1 MLHNEEVWSN
11 TIYSSSEA
19 SGVNNI
25 IHRRLRWMICF
36 NESAARVENM
46 VLVLLLPIP
55 FTYELC
61 N

>member
-19 SGVNNI
+19 KATLKYPEAVIFCS
-25 IHRRLRWMICF
+25 
-36 NESAARVENM
+36 M
-46 VLVLLLPIP
+46 VKRQ
-55 FTYELC
+55 